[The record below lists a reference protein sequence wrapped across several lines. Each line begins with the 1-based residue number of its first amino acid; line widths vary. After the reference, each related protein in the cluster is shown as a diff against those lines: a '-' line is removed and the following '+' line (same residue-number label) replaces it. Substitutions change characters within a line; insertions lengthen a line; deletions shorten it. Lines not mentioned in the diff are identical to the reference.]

1 MRISK
6 LFRSAELAIMLGIA
20 SLYCSCIAAENK
32 TNPSEVVASAVGDD
46 DVDIIIRGL
55 PTKGRVVLPPTET
68 AFKFKL
74 HDTGTI
80 MEFRWSDLDEY
91 ERKRVQKLYGMEVVD
106 GRQVFGEKLTGVK
119 YKLSTGKFLEGF
131 REPDRD
137 RPGLLALRSSNS
149 LFMVPKND
157 IVSEEP
163 FERFESEFYSA
174 QEVYD
179 RRMLEKP
186 PGTNDAAAHLAMARW
201 AAGIAL
207 YGKAIEHLEQ
217 AKIIDPRTE
226 ERNQD
231 FRVELYQKHANQQAE
246 NLFNLMLLE
255 MRGNDYFSALDH
267 LQQLDRSFKN
277 SDLKSRW
284 DALRPQIEAG
294 SKTEINKKVVF
305 MSYRVASDL
314 VQKKLFTKLRIDEK
328 GNVVPSI
335 PGKLVTTKQG
345 NLFKGQLVGVGGSP
359 DGSGSE
365 PDEYEKKE
373 GIVYP
378 PKPATG
384 ATTPAGTAAGA
395 KTANRDDVVLKL
407 GDTTITIAGKDVLSM
422 IDIDLSVASKQADP
436 SYDELKE
443 YVTGSDGLKAEMCR
457 NISKVVKMPSADVQ
471 KIFDGRLAKDMHYED
486 GRVSYSNN
494 YASFHDADYGIAS
507 WIRPGAPK
515 PMKYIVYTN
524 NSNPQGSSANRYGNN
539 GRNGNNN
546 NNNNNQ
552 KQTALQQEETAE
564 ETDDP
569 AIWWKTQTMETK
581 LKFLRA
587 VMAEK
592 VFKLD
597 HETKVSCPTC
607 ANKGMVGMNVA
618 GGNEGAQRCPT
629 CRGSG
634 VLYKIIYH

>member
-6 LFRSAELAIMLGIA
+6 LFRSAGLAILLALA
-20 SLYCSCIAAENK
+20 SFYYRGAAAESK
-32 TNPSEVVASAVGDD
+32 TNPSEVAVGTVGDD

-68 AFKFKL
+68 AFKYKL

-106 GRQVFGEKLTGVK
+106 GRQVFGEKMIGVK

-137 RPGLLALRSSNS
+137 RPGLLALRSCNS
-149 LFMVPKND
+149 LYMVPKND
-157 IVSEEP
+157 VVSEEP

-179 RRMLEKP
+179 RRLLEKP
-186 PGTNDAAAHLAMARW
+186 PGSNDAAAHLAMARW

-207 YGKAIEHLEQ
+207 YGRAIEHLEQ

-255 MRGNDYFSALDH
+255 MRGSDFFSALDH

-345 NLFKGQLVGVGGSP
+345 NLFKGQLVGIGGGTE
-359 DGSGSE
+359 GSGSE

-384 ATTPAGTAAGA
+384 TTTAGA
-395 KTANRDDVVLKL
+395 TAKPANRDDVILKL

-422 IDIDLSVASKQADP
+422 IDIDLSIATKQADP
-436 SYDELKE
+436 TYDELKE

-457 NISKVVKMPSADVQ
+457 VISKVVKMPSADVQ
-471 KIFDGRLAKDMHYED
+471 KIFDGRLAKEMHYED

-494 YASFHDADYGIAS
+494 YASFHDADYGISS

-515 PMKYIVYTN
+515 PMKYIVYN
-524 NSNPQGSSANRYGNN
+524 NANQGGNGNKNGNN
-539 GRNGNNN
+539 GRNAFNN

-552 KQTALQQEETAE
+552 KLIQQQQEETAE

-569 AIWWKTQTMETK
+569 AIWWKTQNMETK
-581 LKFLRA
+581 HKFLRA
-587 VMAEK
+587 LMAEK
-592 VFKLD
+592 VFKMD
-597 HETKVSCPTC
+597 HDTKVSCPTC